1 MSSRSLA
8 AARARRAN
16 ESAPP
21 VSGNRPI
28 TSINSQAAFTQQM
41 PANNARIAKTHQ
53 QQQQFNPYQ
62 GQGQGQSGQPTQELN
77 QRQSKL
83 PFQKLSVSDAVGL
96 ITLRLGRV
104 EQWIIETEHEKEET
118 KDVAQSIDNSILST
132 FSNRLNVLEQK
143 EKEVIEASNPVPTEV
158 IEDITKLKNDQ
169 QTFNIEFLK
178 LTDLINKIGT
188 LVTTHNLTVNKQA
201 EQMLRFERELVETKD
216 IMKTFMIKYDQ
227 FAHETAEKFTDY
239 EAAIMEIE
247 KNIQIDDSIVK
258 KEEVTNVTEDSALVP
273 DTTNV
278 TSITSITNVTNVTSI
293 TNVTEEDKSVVDQ
306 GTEVVES
313 NDIDE
318 TNETDESNE
327 SNKPDD
333 VDESNEQSVISTE
346 TITKPTGRNNRYREN
361 KNKKTVEL
369 KNV

>member
-62 GQGQGQSGQPTQELN
+62 GQGQGQGQPAQELN

-83 PFQKLSVSDAVGL
+83 PFQKLSVSDAIGL

-118 KDVAQSIDNSILST
+118 NDVAQSIDNSILST

-143 EKEVIEASNPVPTEV
+143 EKEVVDASNSVPTEV

-239 EAAIMEIE
+239 ESAIMEIE

-258 KEEVTNVTEDSALVP
+258 EEAVTNVTEDSALVP

-278 TSITSITNVTNVTSI
+278 TSITNVTNI
-293 TNVTEEDKSVVDQ
+293 TEEDKSVVDQ

-318 TNETDESNE
+318 THETNETDESN
-327 SNKPDD
+327 KTDD
-333 VDESNEQSVISTE
+333 VDESIDQSVIATE
-346 TITKPTGRNNRYREN
+346 TITKPTGRINRYREN

-369 KNV
+369 